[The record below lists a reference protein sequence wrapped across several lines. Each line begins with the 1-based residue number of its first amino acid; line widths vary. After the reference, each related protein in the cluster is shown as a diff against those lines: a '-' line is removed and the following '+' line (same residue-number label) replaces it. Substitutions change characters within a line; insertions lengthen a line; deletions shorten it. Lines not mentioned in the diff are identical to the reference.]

1 MIITFSPDLR
11 SSTRRWISRL
21 VLCPLYRK
29 RRLVEQSDW
38 LFSNKWQGDSVPP
51 GPFSPFLWLSLW
63 PGGHTLDFILRAPQ
77 PLASSWGQPREGT
90 GSKREKGCVTTP
102 PPWEG
107 IILTVAAFLCWS
119 HNSFPTTL
127 IKTKKKTKKKKQLG
141 FSQLLLR
148 KREGNGESLLRP
160 QDPFQ
165 GPVCP
170 DPVSRLQRWSPWLA
184 HQQRLLALA
193 DPRTFLSP
201 AHSSINLNG
210 SLKPPLMPDD
220 VKWNWCNNRNKVYNK
235 CAWIFSKPSFLPRS
249 VGKSSMQPVLDA
261 KKVGDHCYTSSSLH
275 PLQWTSLRYH
285 SFACLDLNPKS
296 LATNKGQGR
305 GRAGNKILM
314 EQIPFSRPKWPFSF
328 MTLVRRWWGG

>member
-1 MIITFSPDLR
+1 MCDHPHPASRGYNFNSGC
-11 SSTRRWISRL
+11 ISL
-21 VLCPLYRK
+21 LESQL
-29 RRLVEQSDW
+29 L
-38 LFSNKWQGDSVPP
+38 SN
-51 GPFSPFLWLSLW
+51 
-63 PGGHTLDFILRAPQ
+63 H
-77 PLASSWGQPREGT
+77 
-90 GSKREKGCVTTP
+90 
-102 PPWEG
+102 
-107 IILTVAAFLCWS
+107 
-119 HNSFPTTL
+119 L
-127 IKTKKKTKKKKQLG
+127 IKKKKTLR

-170 DPVSRLQRWSPWLA
+170 DPVSRLQRSSPWLA

-201 AHSSINLNG
+201 AHTSINLNR

-220 VKWNWCNNRNKVYNK
+220 VKWSWCNNNRNKVYNK

-249 VGKSSMQPVLDA
+249 VEKSSMQPVLGA

-285 SFACLDLNPKS
+285 SFAWWDLNPKS

-305 GRAGNKILM
+305 GRAGNKIPM

-328 MTLVRRWWGG
+328 MTLMRRWWGG